1 LYIAIGDK
9 IGLKYKNRLVLRR
22 AVMRDVYILGV
33 GTTACGKFPD
43 KPAHILGR
51 EAAWAAIKDAGI
63 HPRKIEIAFCG
74 HVYQGMGVG
83 QRTLKEIGLVGQP
96 TVNVEGA
103 CGSGTLSFW
112 EAWRSIAYGQYDI
125 ALALGVENLSRML
138 SGGPLP
144 LEEDDIEV
152 AMGMGMPALY
162 AMRARRYMDEYGVSV
177 EQLAKVVVKSRK
189 HAALN
194 PIAQYRKETT
204 IEAVL
209 NSPMIA
215 DPLTRDQCCPVG
227 DASAAAVLCS
237 GELVNKLAS
246 KKPIKVL
253 GCVAQSGKY
262 SSATKLTCD
271 PSENVSRTSG
281 MAYEMAGLG
290 PEDMDVAEIHDAF
303 SIAEMIV
310 CEALGFCE
318 KGAGVRLI
326 EEERTSL
333 GGDIVVN
340 PGGGLLSRGHP
351 VGATGLLQTAEIV
364 WQLRGEAGKRQVE
377 GAKTGI
383 IETMGGAQPAMDGV
397 TCVVSILGT

>member
-1 LYIAIGDK
+1 
-9 IGLKYKNRLVLRR
+9 
-22 AVMRDVYILGV
+22 MRDVYILGV
-33 GTTACGKFPD
+33 GTTACGRFPD
-43 KPAHILGR
+43 KGAHILGR

-63 HPRKIEIAFCG
+63 YPRKIEIAFCG

-96 TVNVEGA
+96 IINVEGA

-125 ALALGVENLSRML
+125 ALALGVENLSRIL

-144 LEEDDIEV
+144 LEDDDIEV
-152 AMGMGMPALY
+152 AQGMGMPALY
-162 AMRARRYMDEYGVSV
+162 AMRAKRYMEEYGVTS

-189 HAALN
+189 HASLN
-194 PIAQYRKETT
+194 PIAQYRKEVT
-204 IEAVL
+204 IEEVL
-209 NSPMIA
+209 DSPMIA
-215 DPLTRDQCCPVG
+215 DPLTRNQCCPVG

-237 GELVNKLAS
+237 GELVDKLAT
-246 KKPIKVL
+246 KIPIKVL

-262 SSATKLTCD
+262 TSPEKLTCD
-271 PSENVSRTSG
+271 PSENVSRTSS

-303 SIAEMIV
+303 SIAEMLV
-310 CEALGFCE
+310 YEALGFCE
-318 KGAGVRLI
+318 KGSGVRLI

-364 WQLRGEAGKRQVE
+364 WQLRGEAGDRQVKD
-377 GAKTGI
+377 AKVGI
-383 IETMGGAQPAMDGV
+383 VETMGGAQPAMDGI
-397 TCVVSILGT
+397 TCVVSILGA

>member
-1 LYIAIGDK
+1 
-9 IGLKYKNRLVLRR
+9 
-22 AVMRDVYILGV
+22 MRDVYILGV
-33 GTTACGKFPD
+33 GTTACGRFPD

-96 TVNVEGA
+96 VVNVEGA
-103 CGSGTLSFW
+103 CGSGTLSLW
-112 EAWRSIAYGQYDI
+112 EAWRSISYGQYDI
-125 ALALGVENLSRML
+125 VLALGVENLSRIL

-162 AMRARRYMDEYGVSV
+162 AMRAKRYMEEYDITV

-204 IEAVL
+204 IEEVL
-209 NSPMIA
+209 SSPMIA
-215 DPLTRDQCCPVG
+215 DPLTRSQCCPVG

-237 GELVNKLAS
+237 GELVDKLAT

-253 GCVAQSGKY
+253 GCAAQSGKY
-262 SSATKLTCD
+262 TSPEKLICD
-271 PSENVSRTSG
+271 PSENVARTST

-290 PEDMDVAEIHDAF
+290 PEDMNVAEIHDAF

-310 CEALGFCE
+310 YEALGFCE

-351 VGATGLLQTAEIV
+351 IGATGLLQTAEIV
-364 WQLRGEAGKRQVE
+364 WQLRGEAGARQVQ
-377 GAKTGI
+377 GAKVGI
-383 IETMGGAQPAMDGV
+383 IETMGGAQPAMDGI
-397 TCVVSILGT
+397 TCVVSILSA

>member
-1 LYIAIGDK
+1 
-9 IGLKYKNRLVLRR
+9 
-22 AVMRDVYILGV
+22 MRDVYILGV

-43 KPAHILGR
+43 KGAHILGR

-83 QRTLKEIGLVGQP
+83 QRALKEIGLVGQP

-125 ALALGVENLSRML
+125 ALALGVENLSRIL

-152 AMGMGMPALY
+152 FMGMGMPALY
-162 AMRARRYMDEYGVSV
+162 AMRAKRYMEEYGVTA

-189 HAALN
+189 HASLN
-194 PIAQYRKETT
+194 PIAQFRKETT
-204 IEAVL
+204 VEGVL

-227 DASAAAVLCS
+227 DASAAAVLCA
-237 GELVNKLAS
+237 GELVDKLAT

-290 PEDMDVAEIHDAF
+290 PEDMDLAEIHDAF

-340 PGGGLLSRGHP
+340 PSGGLLSRGHP

-364 WQLRGEAGKRQVE
+364 WHLRGEAGKRQVE
-377 GAKTGI
+377 GAKVGI

-397 TCVVSILGT
+397 TCVVSILGA

>member
-1 LYIAIGDK
+1 
-9 IGLKYKNRLVLRR
+9 
-22 AVMRDVYILGV
+22 MRDVYILGV
-33 GTTACGKFPD
+33 GTTACGRFPE

-63 HPRKIEIAFCG
+63 HPRKIEVAFCG

-96 TVNVEGA
+96 VVNVEGA

-112 EAWRSIAYGQYDI
+112 EAWRSIAYGQYDV
-125 ALALGVENLSRML
+125 ALALGVENLSRIL

-152 AMGMGMPALY
+152 AMGMGMPGLY
-162 AMRARRYMDEYGVSV
+162 AMRAKRYMEEYGVSA

-204 IEAVL
+204 IEEVL
-209 NSPMIA
+209 ATPMVA
-215 DPLTRDQCCPVG
+215 DPLTRSQCCPIG

-237 GELVNKLAS
+237 GEQVDKLMH

-253 GCVAQSGKY
+253 GCAAQSGKY
-262 SSATKLTCD
+262 STPNKLICD
-271 PSENVSRTSG
+271 PSENVSRTSA

-310 CEALGFCE
+310 YETLVFCE
-318 KGAGVRLI
+318 KGAGARLI
-326 EEERTSL
+326 DEERTSL

-377 GAKTGI
+377 GAKVGI
-383 IETMGGAQPAMDGV
+383 IETMGGAQPAMDGI
-397 TCVVSILGT
+397 TCVVSILGV

>member
-1 LYIAIGDK
+1 
-9 IGLKYKNRLVLRR
+9 
-22 AVMRDVYILGV
+22 MRDVYILGV
-33 GTTACGKFPD
+33 GTTACGRFPD

-96 TVNVEGA
+96 VVNVEGA

-112 EAWRSIAYGQYDI
+112 EAWRSIAYGQYDV
-125 ALALGVENLSRML
+125 ALALGVENLSRIL

-152 AMGMGMPALY
+152 AMGMGMPGLY
-162 AMRARRYMDEYGVSV
+162 AMRAKRYMEEYGVSA

-204 IEAVL
+204 VEEVL
-209 NSPMIA
+209 ATPMVA
-215 DPLTRDQCCPVG
+215 DPLTRSQCCPIG

-237 GELVNKLAS
+237 GEQVDKLTR

-253 GCVAQSGKY
+253 GCAAQSGKY
-262 SSATKLTCD
+262 STPNKLICD
-271 PSENVSRTSG
+271 PSENVSRTSA

-310 CEALGFCE
+310 YEALGFCE
-318 KGAGVRLI
+318 KGAGARLI
-326 EEERTSL
+326 DEERTSL

-351 VGATGLLQTAEIV
+351 VGATGLLQTAEVV
-364 WQLRGEAGKRQVE
+364 WQLRGEAGARQVE
-377 GAKTGI
+377 DAKVGI
-383 IETMGGAQPAMDGV
+383 IETMGGAQPAMDGI
-397 TCVVSILGT
+397 TCVVSILGA

>member
-1 LYIAIGDK
+1 
-9 IGLKYKNRLVLRR
+9 
-22 AVMRDVYILGV
+22 MRDVYILGV
-33 GTTACGKFPD
+33 GTTACGRFPD
-43 KPAHILGR
+43 KGAHVLGR

-63 HPRKIEIAFCG
+63 NPRDIEIAFCG

-96 TVNVEGA
+96 VINVEGA

-125 ALALGVENLSRML
+125 ALALGVENLSRVL

-152 AMGMGMPALY
+152 ALGMGMPAMY
-162 AMRARRYMDEYGVSV
+162 AMRAQRYMEEYGVIS

-194 PIAQYRKETT
+194 PIAQYRKEVT
-204 IEAVL
+204 IKEVL
-209 NSPMIA
+209 DSPMIA
-215 DPLTRDQCCPVG
+215 DPLTRNQCCPVG

-237 GELVNKLAS
+237 EELVKKLA
-246 KKPIKVL
+246 KKMPIKVL

-262 SSATKLTCD
+262 ALADKLTCD
-271 PSENVSRTSG
+271 PSENVARTSQ

-290 PEDMDVAEIHDAF
+290 PEDMDLAEIHDAF

-310 CEALGFCE
+310 TEALGFCE
-318 KGAGVRLI
+318 KGAGSRLI
-326 EEERTSL
+326 DEERTSL

-340 PGGGLLSRGHP
+340 PSGGLLSRGHP

-364 WQLRGEAGKRQVE
+364 WHLRGEAGARQVE
-377 GAKTGI
+377 GADVGI
-383 IETMGGAQPAMDGV
+383 IETMGGAQPAMDGI
-397 TCVVSILGT
+397 TCVVSILGK

>member
-1 LYIAIGDK
+1 
-9 IGLKYKNRLVLRR
+9 
-22 AVMRDVYILGV
+22 MRDVYILGV
-33 GTTACGKFPD
+33 GTTACGRFPD
-43 KPAHILGR
+43 KAAHILGR

-83 QRTLKEIGLVGQP
+83 QRALKEIGLVGQP
-96 TVNVEGA
+96 VINVEGA

-125 ALALGVENLSRML
+125 ALALGVENLSRIL

-144 LEEDDIEV
+144 LEEDDLEV
-152 AMGMGMPALY
+152 AMGMGMPGLY
-162 AMRARRYMDEYGVSV
+162 AMRAKRYMEEYGATP
-177 EQLAKVVVKSRK
+177 EQFAKVVVKSRK

-204 IEAVL
+204 VEGVL
-209 NSPMIA
+209 SSPMIA

-237 GELVNKLAS
+237 GELVDKLAT

-253 GCVAQSGKY
+253 GCAAQSGKY
-262 SSATKLTCD
+262 SGPGKMICD
-271 PSENVSRTSG
+271 PSENVARTSK
-281 MAYEMAGLG
+281 MAYDMAGLG
-290 PEDMDVAEIHDAF
+290 PEDMDIAEIHDAF

-310 CEALGFCE
+310 CESLGFCQ
-318 KGAGVRLI
+318 KGEGVRLI

-333 GGDIVVN
+333 GGDLTVVN

-377 GAKTGI
+377 GAKVGI
-383 IETMGGAQPAMDGV
+383 IETMGGAQPAMDGI
-397 TCVVSILGT
+397 TCVVSILGV

>member
-1 LYIAIGDK
+1 
-9 IGLKYKNRLVLRR
+9 
-22 AVMRDVYILGV
+22 MRDVYILGV
-33 GTTACGKFPD
+33 GTTACGRFPE

-51 EAAWAAIKDAGI
+51 EAAWVAIKDSGI

-96 TVNVEGA
+96 VVNVEGA

-112 EAWRSIAYGQYDI
+112 EAWRSIAYGQYDV
-125 ALALGVENLSRML
+125 ALALGVENLSRIL

-152 AMGMGMPALY
+152 AMGMGMPGLY
-162 AMRARRYMDEYGVSV
+162 AMRARRYMEEYGVSA

-189 HAALN
+189 HATLN

-204 IEAVL
+204 IEEVL
-209 NSPMIA
+209 ATPMVA
-215 DPLTRDQCCPVG
+215 DPLTRSQCCPIG

-237 GELVNKLAS
+237 GEQVDKLTS

-253 GCVAQSGKY
+253 GCAAQSGKY
-262 SSATKLTCD
+262 STPNKLICD
-271 PSENVSRTSG
+271 PSENVSRTSA

-310 CEALGFCE
+310 YEALGFCE
-318 KGAGVRLI
+318 KGAGARLI
-326 EEERTSL
+326 DEERTSL

-364 WQLRGEAGKRQVE
+364 WQLRGEAETRQVE
-377 GAKTGI
+377 GAKVGI
-383 IETMGGAQPAMDGV
+383 IETMGGAQPAMDGI
-397 TCVVSILGT
+397 TCVVSILGI

>member
-1 LYIAIGDK
+1 
-9 IGLKYKNRLVLRR
+9 
-22 AVMRDVYILGV
+22 MRDVYILGV
-33 GTTACGKFPD
+33 GTTACGRFPD
-43 KPAHILGR
+43 KPAHVLGR
-51 EAAWAAIKDAGI
+51 EAAWAAIKDSGVY
-63 HPRKIEIAFCG
+63 PRKIEIAFCG

-83 QRTLKEIGLVGQP
+83 QRALKEIGLVGQP
-96 TVNVEGA
+96 TINVEGA

-125 ALALGVENLSRML
+125 ALALGVENLSRIL

-152 AMGMGMPALY
+152 ALGMGMPALY
-162 AMRARRYMDEYGVSV
+162 AMRAKRYMEEYGVTP

-194 PIAQYRKETT
+194 PIAQYRKEIT
-204 IEAVL
+204 IEEVL

-215 DPLTRDQCCPVG
+215 DPLTRNQCCPVG

-237 GELVNKLAS
+237 GDLVDKLA
-246 KKPIKVL
+246 KKTPVKVL
-253 GCVAQSGKY
+253 GCAAQSGKY
-262 SSATKLTCD
+262 SSPEKLTCD
-271 PSENVSRTSG
+271 PSENVARTSG

-303 SIAEMIV
+303 SIAEMLV
-310 CEALGFCE
+310 YEALGFCE
-318 KGAGVRLI
+318 KGSGVRLI

-364 WQLRGEAGKRQVE
+364 WQLRGEAGDRQVK
-377 GAKTGI
+377 GPKVGV
-383 IETMGGAQPAMDGV
+383 IETMGGAQPAMDGI
-397 TCVVSILGT
+397 TCVVSILGV

>member
-1 LYIAIGDK
+1 
-9 IGLKYKNRLVLRR
+9 
-22 AVMRDVYILGV
+22 MRDVYILGV

-63 HPRKIEIAFCG
+63 HPRKIEMAFCG

-112 EAWRSIAYGQYDI
+112 EAWRSIAYGQCDI
-125 ALALGVENLSRML
+125 ALALGVENLSRIL

-144 LEEDDIEV
+144 LEEDDVEV
-152 AMGMGMPALY
+152 AMGMSMPALY
-162 AMRARRYMDEYGVSV
+162 ALRAKRYMEEYGVTP

-194 PIAQYRKETT
+194 PIAQFRKEVT
-204 IEAVL
+204 IEEVL

-215 DPLTRDQCCPVG
+215 DPLTRTQCCPIG
-227 DASAAAVLCS
+227 DAAAAAVLCS
-237 GELVNKLAS
+237 EDLVNKLAT
-246 KKPIKVL
+246 KKPVKVL

-262 SSATKLTCD
+262 SDPQKLVCD
-271 PSENVSRTSG
+271 PSENVTRTSKL
-281 MAYEMAGLG
+281 AYEMAGLG
-290 PEDMDVAEIHDAF
+290 PEDIDVAEIHDAF
-303 SIAEMIV
+303 SIAEMLV
-310 CEALGFCE
+310 YEALGFCE

-340 PGGGLLSRGHP
+340 PSGGLLSRGHP
-351 VGATGLLQTAEIV
+351 VGATGLLQVAEIV
-364 WQLRGEAGKRQVE
+364 WHLRGEAGARQVE
-377 GAKTGI
+377 GAKVGL
-383 IETMGGAQPAMDGV
+383 IETMGGAQPAMDGI
-397 TCVVSILGT
+397 TCVVSILGV

>member
-1 LYIAIGDK
+1 
-9 IGLKYKNRLVLRR
+9 
-22 AVMRDVYILGV
+22 MRDVYILGV
-33 GTTACGKFPD
+33 GTTACGRFPD

-96 TVNVEGA
+96 VVNVEGA
-103 CGSGTLSFW
+103 CGSGTLSLW
-112 EAWRSIAYGQYDI
+112 EAWRSISYGQYDI
-125 ALALGVENLSRML
+125 VLALGVENLSRIL

-162 AMRARRYMDEYGVSV
+162 AMRAKRYMEEYGVTA

-194 PIAQYRKETT
+194 SIAQYRKETT
-204 IEAVL
+204 IEEVL
-209 NSPMIA
+209 SSPMIA
-215 DPLTRDQCCPVG
+215 DPLTRSQCCPVG

-237 GELVNKLAS
+237 GELVDKLAT

-253 GCVAQSGKY
+253 GCAAQSGKY
-262 SSATKLTCD
+262 STPEKLICD
-271 PSENVSRTSG
+271 PSENVARTSR

-310 CEALGFCE
+310 YEAL
-318 KGAGVRLI
+318 
-326 EEERTSL
+326 
-333 GGDIVVN
+333 
-340 PGGGLLSRGHP
+340 
-351 VGATGLLQTAEIV
+351 
-364 WQLRGEAGKRQVE
+364 
-377 GAKTGI
+377 
-383 IETMGGAQPAMDGV
+383 
-397 TCVVSILGT
+397 